1 MNPGLAALW
10 EEERERRRIK
20 GMDVDTVNIP
30 ESQARQSVKSTSSDL
45 HFRGLIKQRL
55 KDYSRETVCIYTF

>member
-10 EEERERRRIK
+10 DEERERRRIK
-20 GMDVDTVNIP
+20 GIDVDSVNIP
-30 ESQARQSVKSTSSDL
+30 DSQARESAKPTTSDL

-55 KDYSRETVCIYTF
+55 KDYSSELVHSRLT